1 MAMREVERRFQEY
14 SGHSGSSE
22 TMSGRTREAG
32 QEMKNAT
39 QDFSQGASQTYND
52 AKAKA
57 QEFGSAAAEKVGG
70 ATKAVGEKM
79 SSWAGTLRDR
89 APQEGTM
96 GSAAKT
102 VADQLESAGS
112 YLQDHTVDNMARD
125 LTSLIRRYPM
135 QAMLVGLGIGYLM
148 SRRSVR

>member
-1 MAMREVERRFQEY
+1 
-14 SGHSGSSE
+14 
-22 TMSGRTREAG
+22 
-32 QEMKNAT
+32 
-39 QDFSQGASQTYND
+39 
-52 AKAKA
+52 
-57 QEFGSAAAEKVGG
+57 
-70 ATKAVGEKM
+70 
-79 SSWAGTLRDR
+79 
-89 APQEGTM
+89 M